1 MAGISPLGETGKGV
15 DGNQKLILYIMEN
28 EKLFLTRAI
37 EIAGN
42 GIMSGAGPFGAVV
55 SKDGKIISEATN
67 RVVLNSDPTAH
78 AEILAIRQAA
88 SVLKSHDLA
97 DCILYTSCEPCPMC
111 FGAIYWAG
119 IKKVVYACDRT
130 DAEGAGF
137 SDKAIYEEII
147 LEPDKRKITFLR
159 LNDTG
164 GEEVFRKWDELENKI
179 PY

>member
-1 MAGISPLGETGKGV
+1 
-15 DGNQKLILYIMEN
+15 MEN
-28 EKLFLTRAI
+28 DKSLLLRAV

-42 GIMSGAGPFGAVV
+42 GIMNGGGPFGAVV
-55 SKDGKIISEATN
+55 SKDGKIVSEATN

-88 SVLKSHDLA
+88 SVLKTHDLG
-97 DCILYTSCEPCPMC
+97 DCTLYTSCEPCPMC

-137 SDKAIYEEII
+137 SDKLIYEEI
-147 LEPDKRKITFLR
+147 LLNPENRKIAFLQ
-159 LNDTG
+159 LTDAG

-179 PY
+179 SY